1 MTKAYG
7 APGFTLGQLAAFVA
21 VAESGSISAA
31 ATRLALSPSAVSGS
45 LDHLERALRT
55 ELVRRRKAKGVT
67 LTAAGEMVLP
77 RARNLLHQALE
88 LQVDARDGEGDAAGL
103 LRLGCYPSLSPTL
116 LPALLDTFARAHPRA
131 RVEVVEDNQDR
142 LLAAL
147 DAGDL
152 DLAIGYDIDVD
163 PVWRS
168 ARLASLRPGV
178 VLGAD
183 HRLAG
188 TAGPI
193 DLAALA
199 EDPMVLLDVP
209 PSASHA
215 LACCAAAGFAPR
227 VVHHARTY
235 ETARAFVGRG
245 FGWTLLLQR
254 PSASVTYE
262 GKALVVREVGRP
274 ELPEIAVVC
283 LWRPESLLSRV
294 GRVFIAHAVA
304 TAQAGLIRLP
314 FASAESSTLPR

>member
-1 MTKAYG
+1 MAKAFG

-21 VAESGSISAA
+21 VAECGTISAA
-31 ATRLALSPSAVSGS
+31 ATRLALSPSAVSGA
-45 LDHLERALRT
+45 LTELERGLRT
-55 ELVRRRKAKGVT
+55 DLVRRRKAKGVT

-77 RARNLLHQALE
+77 RARNLLHQALDLE
-88 LQVDARDGEGDAAGL
+88 VDARDGEGDAGGL

-116 LPALLDTFARAHPRA
+116 LPALLETFALAHPRA
-131 RVEVVEDNQDR
+131 RVEVVEDNQNR

-147 DAGDL
+147 AAGDV
-152 DLAIGYDIDVD
+152 DVAIGYDIDVD
-163 PVWRS
+163 PGWRS
-168 ARLASLRPGV
+168 VRLASLRPGV
-178 VLGAD
+178 VLGGD

-188 TAGPI
+188 VTGPV
-193 DLAALA
+193 DLADLA

-262 GKALVVREVGRP
+262 GKALVVRDVGAP
-274 ELPEIAVVC
+274 PLPQIAVVC
-283 LWRPESLLSRV
+283 LWRRESFLSRV
-294 GRVFIAHAVA
+294 GRAFVAHAVA
-304 TAQAGLIRLP
+304 TAERGGLGI
-314 FASAESSTLPR
+314 PRGN